1 MTRWPISVNLK
12 KASNSNFN
20 KFLPPENKM
29 YEIKIKADFA
39 AAHSLREV
47 GGKCESLHG
56 HNFAVEVAVESEGL
70 DERGMVMDF
79 RLLKA
84 QTQAVLDTLDH
95 RHLNELPVFKET
107 NPSSENLA
115 AYIFAELVRQ
125 MDQGSRRL
133 SWVSVWESETS
144 QATYRRPGR

>member
-1 MTRWPISVNLK
+1 
-12 KASNSNFN
+12 
-20 KFLPPENKM
+20 M
-29 YEIKIKADFA
+29 YEIKIKAGFA
-39 AAHSLREV
+39 AAHNLREV

-56 HNFAVEVAVESEGL
+56 HNFTVEVAVESESL
-70 DERGMVMDF
+70 DEGGMVMDF

-84 QTQAVLDTLDH
+84 KTQAILETLDH
-95 RHLNELPVFKET
+95 RYLNELPIFKGK

-115 AYIFAELVRQ
+115 AYIFAELSRQ
-125 MDQGSRRL
+125 VDQGSQRV